1 MNPKPL
7 AVLGG
12 SFDPVHNGHLRMAL
26 EAAHLLDA
34 SVALL
39 PTGTPPHR
47 VAPMASPTQ
56 RLAMLDLALRGQDR
70 LSVDAR
76 ELSRVG
82 PNYTV
87 DTLREMREELG
98 PERPL
103 ILLVGTDQFALLD
116 TWHRWR
122 EIFNYA
128 HIGVLGRPGVTAEP
142 AAGVLQEISARSTTA
157 AVDLAV
163 QPAGRVL
170 QIPTTL
176 LDISASQIRADLAA
190 GSSPRWLLPDPVLAY
205 IEEHRLYQ

>member
-1 MNPKPL
+1 MNPRPL

-47 VAPMASPTQ
+47 VAPIASPTQ
-56 RLAMLDLALRGQDR
+56 RLAMLELALRGQDR

-82 PNYTV
+82 PNFTV
-87 DTLREMREELG
+87 DTLREMREEVG
-98 PERPL
+98 PEHSL
-103 ILLVGTDQFALLD
+103 ILLIGTDQFALLD
-116 TWHRWR
+116 TWNRWQ
-122 EIFNYA
+122 EIFEYA
-128 HIGVLGRPGVTAEP
+128 HIGVLGRPGVTAQTS
-142 AAGVLQEISARSTTA
+142 AGVAEQVSARSTTA
-157 AVDLAV
+157 AVELAET
-163 QPAGRVL
+163 PAGRVL

-176 LDISASQIRADLAA
+176 LDISASRIRADLVA
-190 GSSPRWLLPDPVLAY
+190 GRSPRWLLPDSVLEY
-205 IEEHRLYQ
+205 IQDHRIYE